1 MLCSILNFIKL
12 CTCLWKKT
20 CQSQSIKHLYLS
32 WFIFS
37 ISPFIFYL
45 SLIALLYLSS
55 DGCSCNAGRH
65 GDDCSS
71 SCPGGFYGAGCS
83 HPCSCLRGADC
94 DPVRGACLCPP
105 GRTGTLCQNGMRMFI
120 QLLYV
125 NVGIS
130 LVKYGNKA
138 FISLLLDK
146 IFLKD
151 GLIMIFRSDL
161 GTSKLWGPVNYVQ
174 CKSTCCWI
182 EVAGYCAAV
191 IMIIFQYI
199 K

>member
-1 MLCSILNFIKL
+1 MYKFMKKNMSVTIHQTPVFKL
-12 CTCLWKKT
+12 
-20 CQSQSIKHLYLS
+20 
-32 WFIFS
+32 FIFS

-71 SCPGGFYGAGCS
+71 SCPQGFYGAGCS
-83 HPCSCLRGADC
+83 HPCSCLSGADC

-146 IFLKD
+146 IF
-151 GLIMIFRSDL
+151 
-161 GTSKLWGPVNYVQ
+161 
-174 CKSTCCWI
+174 
-182 EVAGYCAAV
+182 
-191 IMIIFQYI
+191 
-199 K
+199 

>member
-1 MLCSILNFIKL
+1 MASTKQKNDVTIPMKRCAKACIFV
-12 CTCLWKKT
+12 
-20 CQSQSIKHLYLS
+20 LYSASLS

-37 ISPFIFYL
+37 ISTFIFYL
-45 SLIALLYLSS
+45 SLIALLYVSS
-55 DGCSCNAGRH
+55 EGCSCNAGRH

-83 HPCSCLRGADC
+83 HPCSCLSGADC

-125 NVGIS
+125 NVCIS
-130 LVKYGNKA
+130 LVKYGNKV

-146 IFLKD
+146 IF
-151 GLIMIFRSDL
+151 
-161 GTSKLWGPVNYVQ
+161 
-174 CKSTCCWI
+174 
-182 EVAGYCAAV
+182 
-191 IMIIFQYI
+191 
-199 K
+199 